1 MKKTLLTIVLVI
13 AVIFAAGILKDQA
26 IRGVITV
33 AATGITGAPVHMDG
47 LSLGLFN
54 HSVRIAGLR
63 VYNPKGFPRGILVD
77 ISKIRV
83 DCDLGALFKKKLHLK
98 VAEFEL
104 KEMILVKNKDG
115 VLNVDALKVTKETG
129 KKEEPKEAMPMQIDE
144 LRLSIG
150 RIILKDYSGPKPII
164 EVHDINAKKIS
175 RNITSAHQLVMLVL
189 MEGMKSA
196 GIKGAQMYA
205 VSALAGVAILPVAA
219 GFTLAGNDSAAQD
232 FNSSEAAVFDAGLKV
247 LNYLGRVTKEDWQ
260 ARAIE
265 AEADSASIALKISKA
280 ETRKTRVTVSA
291 RKFLMPKPEIA
302 AGIIYQISEKV
313 K

>member
-1 MKKTLLTIVLVI
+1 MIIV
-13 AVIFAAGILKDQA
+13 AVIVAIFAVGIIKDQV
-26 IRGVITV
+26 IRGIVTV
-33 AATGITGAPVHMDG
+33 SATGMTGAPVHMDG

-54 HSVRIAGLR
+54 QTVRISGLR

-77 ISKIRV
+77 IPKIKV
-83 DCDLGALFKKKLHLK
+83 SIDLGALFKKRLHLK
-98 VAEFEL
+98 EVEFDL

-150 RIILKDYSGPKPII
+150 RIIVKDYTGPKPII
-164 EVHDINAKKIS
+164 EVHDINSKKIS
-175 RNITSAHQLVMLVL
+175 KNITSAHQLVMLVL

-196 GIKGAQMYA
+196 GIRGAQMYA
-205 VSALAGVAILPVAA
+205 VSALAGVAMLPVAA
-219 GFTLAGNDSAAQD
+219 GFTLAGKDSATQD
-232 FNSSEAAVFDAGLKV
+232 FKSSEAAVFNAGLKA
-247 LNYLGRVTKEDWQ
+247 LDYLGRVTREDWQ

-265 AEADSASIALKISKA
+265 AEVDSASIALKISKS
-280 ETRKTRVTVSA
+280 ETKKTRVTVSA

-313 K
+313 R